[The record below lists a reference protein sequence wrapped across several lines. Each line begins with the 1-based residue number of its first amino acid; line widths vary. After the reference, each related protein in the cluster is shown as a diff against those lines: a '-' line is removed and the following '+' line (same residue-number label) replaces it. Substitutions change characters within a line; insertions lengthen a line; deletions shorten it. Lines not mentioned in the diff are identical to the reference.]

1 MSILNYFI
9 RRLGLAIIVI
19 LGVMIITFFVSRILP
34 ADPVR
39 LFVGVRASEEIV
51 EAKRIEFGLDKPVPV
66 QFVNYVGGVLQGDFG
81 ISFRTKRPIADDLRI
96 FLPATLELVILSMV
110 LAVVIGIPVGVIAA
124 ANRGGFIDQA
134 SRVITIAGVS
144 IPSFWLALILQL
156 LFFST
161 LEWLPLGGRLS
172 REFTITNPIEP
183 VTGFFIIDGLI
194 TGNFAAWR
202 NALWHLILPT
212 FVLATYPISLTA
224 RMTRSSMLEVMSE
237 TYISAAQAAG
247 LSRREILFKLAL
259 KNAIVP
265 TLTVLGLVFAFSITG
280 AILVEIVF
288 SWPGLGTYVTESI
301 LSADFPVVMA
311 VTLIVTVIY
320 VVINLLVDILQA
332 SLDPRV
338 RLGSQ

>member
-1 MSILNYFI
+1 M
-9 RRLGLAIIVI
+9 
-19 LGVMIITFFVSRILP
+19 
-34 ADPVR
+34 
-39 LFVGVRASEEIV
+39 
-51 EAKRIEFGLDKPVPV
+51 
-66 QFVNYVGGVLQGDFG
+66 
-81 ISFRTKRPIADDLRI
+81 
-96 FLPATLELVILSMV
+96 PATLELVILSMI

-124 ANRGGFIDQA
+124 ANRGGFIDQI

-161 LEWLPLGGRLS
+161 LGWLPLGGRLS
-172 REFTITNPIEP
+172 REFVITNGIET
-183 VTGFFIIDGLI
+183 VTGFYIIDGLI
-194 TGNFAAWR
+194 TGNLEAWR

-224 RMTRSSMLEVMSE
+224 RMTRSSMLEVLSE

-247 LSRREILFKLAL
+247 LSRREILFRLAL

-288 SWPGLGTYVTESI
+288 SWPG
-301 LSADFPVVMA
+301 
-311 VTLIVTVIY
+311 
-320 VVINLLVDILQA
+320 
-332 SLDPRV
+332 
-338 RLGSQ
+338 

>member
-1 MSILNYFI
+1 MFTYLL
-9 RRLGLAIIVI
+9 RRLTFALFVI

-39 LFVGVRASEEIV
+39 LFVGVRASEEVV

-66 QFVNYVGGVLQGDFG
+66 QFLNYAGSVLQGDFG
-81 ISFRTKRPIADDLRI
+81 ISFRTKRPITDDILV

-110 LAVVIGIPVGVIAA
+110 LAVVIGIPVGVIGAA
-124 ANRGGFIDQA
+124 TRGSWIDQV

-156 LFFST
+156 LFFGA
-161 LEWLPLGGRLS
+161 LGWLPLGGRLS
-172 REFTITNPIEP
+172 RDILITSPMETIT
-183 VTGFFIIDGLI
+183 GFYSIDGLL
-194 TGNFAAWR
+194 TGNWVAWR
-202 NALWHLILPT
+202 DALWHLVLPT

-224 RMTRSSMLEVMSE
+224 RMTRSAMLEVMSE
-237 TYISAAQAAG
+237 TYISAAKAAG
-247 LSRREILFKLAL
+247 LSQREILFKLAL

-288 SWPGLGTYVTESI
+288 SWPGLGTYVTDSI

-311 VTLIVTVIY
+311 VTLIVTIIY
-320 VVINLLVDILQA
+320 VVINLVVDFLQA
-332 SLDPRV
+332 ALDPRV

>member
-1 MSILNYFI
+1 MSILNYLI
-9 RRLGLAIIVI
+9 RRIGLALLVI
-19 LGVMIITFFVSRILP
+19 LGVMIITFFVSRVLP

-39 LFVGVRASEEIV
+39 LFVGVRASEETV
-51 EAKRIEFGLDKPVPV
+51 EAKRAEFGLDQPVPV
-66 QFVNYVGGVLQGDFG
+66 QFLNYAGGILQGDFG
-81 ISFRTKRPIADDLRI
+81 ISFRTKRPIVDDLKI
-96 FLPATLELVILSMV
+96 FVPATLELVILSMV
-110 LAVVIGIPVGVIAA
+110 LAIVIGIPVGVIAA
-124 ANRGGFIDQA
+124 ANRGGWIDQI
-134 SRVITIAGVS
+134 SRIVTIAGVS
-144 IPSFWLALILQL
+144 IPSFWLALLLQL

-161 LEWLPLGGRLS
+161 LDWLPLGGRLS
-172 REFTITNPIEP
+172 REFIISNPIET
-183 VTGFFIIDGLI
+183 VTGFYVIDGLV
-194 TGNFAAWR
+194 TGNFEAWR
-202 NALWHLILPT
+202 NALWHLVLPT

-320 VVINLLVDILQA
+320 VAINLFIDILQA
-332 SLDPRV
+332 TLDPRV

>member
-1 MSILNYFI
+1 MSTASYFL
-9 RRLGLAIIVI
+9 RRLGLALFVII
-19 LGVMIITFFVSRILP
+19 GVMIITFFVSRILP

-66 QFVNYVGGVLQGDFG
+66 QFVNYVGDVLQGNFG
-81 ISFRTKRPIADDLRI
+81 VSFRTKQPITSDLRI
-96 FLPATLELVILSMV
+96 FLPATLELVTLSML
-110 LAVVIGIPVGVIAA
+110 LAVAIGIPVGVIAA
-124 ANRGGFIDQA
+124 ADRGGLIDQL
-134 SRVITIAGVS
+134 SRVVTIAGVS

-161 LEWLPLGGRLS
+161 LDWLPLGGRLS
-172 REFTITNPIEP
+172 REFIISNPIER
-183 VTGFFIIDGLI
+183 VTGFYIIDGAL
-194 TGNFAAWR
+194 TGNWAAWR
-202 NALWHLILPT
+202 DALWHLILPT

-237 TYISAAQAAG
+237 TYISAAKAAG
-247 LSRREILFKLAL
+247 LSQREILFKLAL

-288 SWPGLGTYVTESI
+288 SWPGLGMYVTESI

-320 VVINLLVDILQA
+320 VVINLLVDFLQA